1 MERTTNEKQAAWEKR
16 ITEQKASGLSRMDWC
31 ARQGIKYTTYRYW
44 LEQIGKRTEKN
55 PNVPAVVSAT
65 PTWLEL
71 SPASEL
77 PIPSASDGLIVH
89 IGEVVVE
96 LRRGFDAELLRE
108 IVRAL
113 ASA

>member
-71 SPASEL
+71 APAPAA
-77 PIPSASDGLIVH
+77 PILTSDGLVVR
-89 IGEVVVE
+89 IGEATLE
-96 LRRGFDAELLRE
+96 LQRGFDPELLRE

-113 ASA
+113 ASS

>member
-1 MERTTNEKQAAWEKR
+1 MERTTSEKQAAWEKR
-16 ITEQKASGLSRMDWC
+16 ISEQKASGLSRMDWC

-44 LEQIGKRTEKN
+44 LEQIGKHTEKN
-55 PNVPAVVSAT
+55 PNVPAVVTAT

-71 SPASEL
+71 APAPAATVLS
-77 PIPSASDGLIVH
+77 SGGLVVR
-89 IGEVVVE
+89 IGEAAVE